1 MYLRNVPQAGVEPK
15 LLQDKRGIERNAGR
29 KRITSD
35 SHKMMLGPKL
45 GICPPLISYSN
56 SRTCSPSLCKH
67 GGARENRL
75 TLVTR
80 ASVEILPGGLDDWL
94 IQGARSDFPF
104 VLAEGNLGVPKKVL
118 YRLYLAAVAM
128 FSKGEAAEATVSP
141 TSVILL
147 ANPAHQTAL
156 NTRKRF
162 ILRGEWSA
170 EHELA
175 FTELL
180 LRGSSECAKQSVVWG
195 HRRWIFLR
203 LYGTTRPPDILQA
216 LRGWLGP
223 DEWASLPNIP
233 AIIARRELDLTKRAC
248 ELYPRNYHG
257 WNHWHYIMNVVYV
270 CLGRDTDGEWKELVD
285 EQLREMMK
293 WVEGHVSDYTS
304 MHHLH
309 GLAERFGLDKVALVK
324 QASELKA
331 YYGTHEA
338 VVRYGRLMGGNR

>member
-1 MYLRNVPQAGVEPK
+1 M
-15 LLQDKRGIERNAGR
+15 
-29 KRITSD
+29 
-35 SHKMMLGPKL
+35 
-45 GICPPLISYSN
+45 
-56 SRTCSPSLCKH
+56 PSLCKH
-67 GGARENRL
+67 RGALENQL
-75 TLVTR
+75 TPVIS
-80 ASVEILPGGLDDWL
+80 ASVEILPGGLDEWL
-94 IQGARSDFPF
+94 VQGARSDFPF

-118 YRLYLAAVAM
+118 YRLYLAAVVM
-128 FSKGEAAEATVSP
+128 FSKGPNGKHGEATVSP

-156 NTRKRF
+156 NARKRL
-162 ILRGEWSA
+162 ILRGKLSA
-170 EHELA
+170 ERELV

-180 LRGSSECAKQSVVWG
+180 LRGSSECAKQSIVWG

-203 LYGTTRPPDILQA
+203 LYGTTTPSDQLQA

-223 DEWASLPNIP
+223 DEWASLPSIP

-257 WNHWHYIMNVVYV
+257 WNHWHYIMNVAYV
-270 CLGRDTDGEWKELVD
+270 CLGQNTDGEWKELVD

-309 GLAERFGLDKVALVK
+309 GLSERFGLDKVALVK

-331 YYGTHEA
+331 YYSTHEA
-338 VVRYGRLMGGNR
+338 VVRYERLVAGK